1 MQKLVKK
8 TLHYETIM
16 PVEAYHEED
25 NNDDWTD
32 DLVSIGFGVLGAVT
46 GFVTRNPWV
55 GVAVAGAGIGYTV
68 ANNEEMM
75 ESINEGINAQTEADL
90 LMADA
95 MINTAG
101 AIANTV
107 GEAYNAGAEAIT
119 DAYIDWYYDDEL
131 AEEIKNRKG
140 GG

>member
-1 MQKLVKK
+1 MLCGAALMNEMIH
-8 TLHYETIM
+8 T
-16 PVEAYHEED
+16 EE
-25 NNDDWTD
+25 
-32 DLVSIGFGVLGAVT
+32 
-46 GFVTRNPWV
+46 
-55 GVAVAGAGIGYTV
+55 YQ
-68 ANNEEMM
+68 
-75 ESINEGINAQTEADL
+75 EGLQAQAEADL

-95 MINTAG
+95 IANTPG

-107 GEAYNAGAEAIT
+107 SDAYNAGAEAIT

>member
-1 MQKLVKK
+1 MQKLIKRK
-8 TLHYETIM
+8 LHYETIM
-16 PVEAYHEED
+16 PVEAYHPED
-25 NNDDWTD
+25 DTWQDEIAD
-32 DLVSIGFGVLGAVT
+32 SITLAGCGAAIVT
-46 GFVTRNPWV
+46 GSIP
-55 GVAVAGAGIGYTV
+55 GIMLCGA
-68 ANNEEMM
+68 ALMNEMIHTE
-75 ESINEGINAQTEADL
+75 EYQEGLQAQAEADL

-95 MINTAG
+95 IANTPG

-107 GEAYNAGAEAIT
+107 SDAYNAGAEAIT